1 MLNKLK
7 FRLNLFDGEGSG
19 AAPAGASGGNAAA
32 GSPSADATT
41 TGVEGAVAEPNGNT
55 TEGAEPKVEKS
66 REERRK
72 AYDAFI
78 KGEGKEFFEEDT
90 QNIISKRVKDG
101 KALKEQ
107 VEKYKPFID
116 ALTDRYNHD
125 PDDLDGLMKAIQAD
139 RDFCSEAAAEAGMDN
154 TETYLKFKDHER
166 KAKLYEAEQK
176 KAREAATEAEREAF
190 ANRQVNKWLEQAKAL
205 KSKYPGFDSSELS
218 NPLFAATIG
227 FYESNRMENAV
238 ERAYESIHH
247 SDILKSAVET
257 AKAETEKAVVDNI
270 RVKGNRPVEGGASSS
285 SATSVGYDVKNL
297 TREQR
302 AEIARQA
309 AFGKRIDLK

>member
-1 MLNKLK
+1 MLNKFK
-7 FRLNLFDGEGSG
+7 FRLDLFGDGSG
-19 AAPAGASGGNAAA
+19 AAPSGATGGNATA

-41 TGVEGAVAEPNGNT
+41 TGVEGAVAEPKANTAAEGNKSP
-55 TEGAEPKVEKS
+55 AVEKT

-107 VEKYKPFID
+107 VDKLNPFVEALADKYN
-116 ALTDRYNHD
+116 RD
-125 PDDLDGLMKAIQAD
+125 PTDLDGLMKAIQGD
-139 RDFCSEAAAEAGMDN
+139 RDFFAEAAAEAGMDN
-154 TETYLKFKDHER
+154 PETYRKFKESER
-166 KAKLYEAEQK
+166 KAKLFEAEQQR
-176 KAREAATEAEREAF
+176 ARDAATQAEKSAFIDQKVREW
-190 ANRQVNKWLEQAKAL
+190 QEQAEAL
-205 KSKYPGFDSSELS
+205 KAKYPGFDFETDSQNKEFMGMLRAGVSVE
-218 NPLFAATIG
+218 AA
-227 FYESNRMENAV
+227 YQAMHYQDLVRN
-238 ERAYESIHH
+238 
-247 SDILKSAVET
+247 AVET

-270 RVKGNRPVEGGASSS
+270 RTKGNRPVEGGASSS
-285 SATSVGYDVKNL
+285 SATSVGYDVRNL

>member
-7 FRLNLFDGEGSG
+7 FRLNLFNGDGSG
-19 AAPAGASGGNAAA
+19 AAPSGASGGNAAA

-41 TGVEGAVAEPNGNT
+41 TGVEGAVAEPNGKA

-90 QNIISKRVKDG
+90 KNIVSKRVKDG

-107 VEKYKPFID
+107 VDKLNPFVEALADKYN
-116 ALTDRYNHD
+116 RD
-125 PDDLDGLMKAIQAD
+125 PTDLDGLMKAIQGD
-139 RDFCSEAAAEAGMDN
+139 RDFFAEAAAEAGMDN
-154 TETYLKFKDHER
+154 PETYRKFKESER
-166 KAKLYEAEQK
+166 KAKLFEAEQQR
-176 KAREAATEAEREAF
+176 ARDAATEAERTSFIEQ
-190 ANRQVNKWLEQAKAL
+190 RVREWQEQAEAL
-205 KSKYPGFDSSELS
+205 KSKYPGFDFEADSQDKEFMSMLRAGVSVE
-218 NPLFAATIG
+218 AAYQAKHYQDLI
-227 FYESNRMENAV
+227 R
-238 ERAYESIHH
+238 
-247 SDILKSAVET
+247 SAVET
-257 AKAETEKAVVDNI
+257 ARSETEKAVVDNI
-270 RVKGNRPVEGGASSS
+270 RAKGSRPTEGGASSG
-285 SATSVGYDVKNL
+285 SAPAVGYDVHNL